1 MRRSNGWLALSF
13 AGLVAIASAA
23 CDNTA
28 AGAKK
33 DSEIAA
39 ERAREAGDKAADAA
53 SDAARDAATASER
66 ATEDASAA
74 TAAAATT
81 TSVKSALLADR
92 RVDASKIDVDTD
104 GATKVVTLKGS
115 VPTAAQKS
123 TAESIAR
130 DKAEGYTVV
139 NELTVS

>member
-1 MRRSNGWLALSF
+1 MSRSKGWLALSF
-13 AGLVAIASAA
+13 AGIVAMASAA

-39 ERAREAGDKAADAA
+39 EQAREAGDKAAAAA
-53 SDAARDAATASER
+53 SDAARDAAAAGER

-92 RVDASKIDVDTD
+92 RVDASRIDVDTD

-115 VPTAAQKS
+115 VPTAAQKA

-130 DKAEGYTVV
+130 DKAEGYTIV
-139 NELTVS
+139 NDLTVS

>member
-1 MRRSNGWLALSF
+1 LSF